1 MGLVCISNSKFQ
13 VHQNWLWLQRYMD
26 QNLSYPTSQK
36 CKILNL
42 VSYQNYGINS
52 KQILHDDKDHQ
63 MLFVGSLNK
72 YTTNPR

>member
-1 MGLVCISNSKFQ
+1 
-13 VHQNWLWLQRYMD
+13 MD